1 MKNKSEIKI
10 LIVDDVQKNVQ
21 VLGTLLKNENYSLV
35 IAQNGQEA
43 IERAV
48 KIKPDIIL
56 LDINMPDIDGIS
68 VTQRLRKNNIQIP
81 ICILSARDET
91 TDRVIGLESG
101 ADDYLVKPFA
111 LQELLARLRALI
123 RRSQVA
129 STIEEQIFVG
139 NLVIDPRKHACMQ
152 DKKELKLTRK
162 EFELLYILAKNQDT
176 VMSREQLLQT
186 VWGYDFEVETN
197 VVDVFIGYLRKKLEK
212 NKNPRIIHT
221 VHSVG
226 FVLRI

>member
-1 MKNKSEIKI
+1 MNPKV
-10 LIVDDVQKNVQ
+10 LIVDDDDAI
-21 VLGTLLKNENYSLV
+21 LKSLKRGLELENFLV
-35 IAQNGQEA
+35 DTAGGGREA
-43 IERAV
+43 LD
-48 KIKPDIIL
+48 KIHNKPPDIIV

-129 STIEEQIFVG
+129 STIEEQIFIA
-139 NLVIDPRKHACMQ
+139 NLPPNR
-152 DKKELKLTRK
+152 
-162 EFELLYILAKNQDT
+162 
-176 VMSREQLLQT
+176 
-186 VWGYDFEVETN
+186 
-197 VVDVFIGYLRKKLEK
+197 
-212 NKNPRIIHT
+212 
-221 VHSVG
+221 
-226 FVLRI
+226 

>member
-1 MKNKSEIKI
+1 
-10 LIVDDVQKNVQ
+10 
-21 VLGTLLKNENYSLV
+21 
-35 IAQNGQEA
+35 
-43 IERAV
+43 
-48 KIKPDIIL
+48 
-56 LDINMPDIDGIS
+56 MPDIDGIS

-129 STIEEQIFVG
+129 STIEEQIFIA
-139 NLVIDPRKHACMQ
+139 NLVIDPRKHTCMQ

>member
-1 MKNKSEIKI
+1 MNPNV
-10 LIVDDVQKNVQ
+10 LIVDDD
-21 VLGTLLKNENYSLV
+21 
-35 IAQNGQEA
+35 EA
-43 IERAV
+43 ILKSLKRGLELENFLVETASGGREALE
-48 KIKPDIIL
+48 KIDQQPPDIIV

-68 VTQRLRKNNIQIP
+68 VTQRLRKKNIQIP

-123 RRSQVA
+123 RRSQVTA
-129 STIEEQIFVG
+129 TSEEQIIIG
-139 NLVIDPRKHACMQ
+139 NLIIDPRKHACMQ
-152 DKKELKLTRK
+152 NEKELKLTRK
-162 EFELLYILAKNQDT
+162 EFELLYILAKNQDN

>member
-1 MKNKSEIKI
+1 MNPKV
-10 LIVDDVQKNVQ
+10 LIVDDDDAI
-21 VLGTLLKNENYSLV
+21 LKSLKRGLELENFLV
-35 IAQNGQEA
+35 DTAGGGREA
-43 IERAV
+43 LD
-48 KIKPDIIL
+48 KIHNKPPDIIV

>member
-1 MKNKSEIKI
+1 MNPKA
-10 LIVDDVQKNVQ
+10 LIVDDDDAI
-21 VLGTLLKNENYSLV
+21 LKSLKRGLELENFHVDTAS
-35 IAQNGQEA
+35 GGREA
-43 IERAV
+43 LE
-48 KIKPDIIL
+48 KIDQHPPDIIV

-68 VTQRLRKNNIQIP
+68 VTQRLRKNNVQIP

-111 LQELLARLRALI
+111 LQELLARLRVLI
-123 RRSQVA
+123 RRSQATA
-129 STIEEQIFVG
+129 STDEQILVG
-139 NLVIDPRKHACMQ
+139 NLTIDPRKYACKQ
-152 DKKELKLTRK
+152 NEKELKLTRK

-176 VMSREQLLQT
+176 VMTREQLLQT

-212 NKNPRIIHT
+212 NKSPRIIHT